1 MLGRNIDFFAVAL
14 IALGLMTF
22 SKLPQVGLHRSADI
36 RFERAA
42 ATDQCPLMTF
52 FGR

>member
-1 MLGRNIDFFAVAL
+1 MLGRNIDFIAVAL

-22 SKLPQVGLHRSADI
+22 SKMSQIGLRRSADV
-36 RFERAA
+36 RLERAV
-42 ATDQCPLMTF
+42 ATDNCPLRTF